1 EIVLMQS
8 PRSLADFQGERVT
21 MTYTASSSIS
31 TSYLH
36 WYQQKPG
43 SSPCLLIYR
52 ISTLACGVP
61 ECFSGTGS
69 GTSYTLTISSM
80 EAEDVATYYC
90 QYWGSSP
97 PTWLYTLQ
105 QKPLQPLGP
114 AASPSEPGKV

>member
-8 PRSLADFQGERVT
+8 PRSLAASQGERVT
-21 MTYTASSSIS
+21 MTCTASSSIS

-52 ISTLACGVP
+52 TSTMASGVP
-61 ECFSGTGS
+61 ECFSGSGS

-80 EAEDVATYYC
+80 EAEDVANYYC
-90 QYWGSSP
+90 HSP
-97 PTWLYTLQ
+97 PIVIQTMTKTSQ
-105 QKPLQPLGP
+105 G
-114 AASPSEPGKV
+114 AEV